1 MFKKQFYKLN
11 LKIIMHGLFQLFPI
25 VVLLL
30 SFILPLCVI
39 YWLYLKINYFI
50 KLKEEQNDILNEILV
65 ELRAKKG

>member
-1 MFKKQFYKLN
+1 
-11 LKIIMHGLFQLFPI
+11 MHGLFQLFPI

-39 YWLYLKINYFI
+39 YWLYLKINYFL

>member
-1 MFKKQFYKLN
+1 
-11 LKIIMHGLFQLFPI
+11 MHGLFQLFPI

-39 YWLYLKINYFI
+39 YWLYLKINYFL
-50 KLKEEQNDILNEILV
+50 KLKEEQNDILNELLV

>member
-1 MFKKQFYKLN
+1 
-11 LKIIMHGLFQLFPI
+11 MHGFIQLFPI
-25 VVLLL
+25 VALLL